1 MVAIIPRHPFP
12 TGNAEAGVAV
22 LQESA
27 EGWIDGLE
35 GDSTGLGEALDTTL
49 MLAKAHC
56 LMDPKGEIY
65 PTWDAWVN
73 AMQVGSAVFAAAT
86 ATSDHVQCRI
96 AHKDRTLAA
105 TGPQQY
111 VTPGTWLT
119 AFYLA
124 VVCRERDR
132 ITALCRVPL
141 SLLRENRSHFDE
153 FEYAWIDA
161 LQTYWL
167 GGDDLGRK
175 LVAAVD
181 GADAETVTTDPEAVG
196 KLLYPPMEMFHRIV
210 RADHDGFN
218 RALTAALQWHKE
230 YWSADG
236 RATRVSGLVAL
247 APLAMAC
254 FAHDAGIPIEVESDY
269 LPSTLISRNWCGEF
283 PT

>member
-1 MVAIIPRHPFP
+1 MTTIPRHPFP
-12 TGNAEAGVAV
+12 TENAEAAVAA

-35 GDSTGLGEALDTTL
+35 EDSTGLGEALDTSL
-49 MLAKAHC
+49 MLAKVHC
-56 LMDPKGEIY
+56 LTDPRGAIF

-73 AMQVGSAVFAAAT
+73 AMQVSSAVFAAAT
-86 ATSDHVQCRI
+86 TIEEHVQCRI
-96 AHKDRTLAA
+96 AHKDRTLRA
-105 TGPQQY
+105 TGAQPY
-111 VTPGTWLT
+111 VTPGAWLT

-124 VVCRERDR
+124 VVCRERNR
-132 ITALCRVPL
+132 ITALCRVPM
-141 SLLRENRSHFDE
+141 SLLRENGSGFDE
-153 FEYAWIDA
+153 FEYTWIDA

-167 GGDDLGRK
+167 GGEGFSSK

-181 GADAETVTTDPEAVG
+181 GTDAGPLMTDQEAVL

-210 RADHDGFN
+210 REDHAGFN
-218 RALTAALQWHKE
+218 RALAAAIQWHSE
-230 YWSADG
+230 YWTEEERAG
-236 RATRVSGLVAL
+236 RISGLVAL

-269 LPSTLISRNWCGEF
+269 LPAVFITRNWCGEF